1 MLKDILISEVRVKML
16 SLLLV
21 ESHGESLHV
30 RDIVRKV
37 GTEINAVRREL
48 QRMTRI
54 GLLKRRPRGNKVYYD
69 VNTQFV
75 YYPELISL
83 VAKEAGLGG
92 ELIKKSKD
100 LGKITYAVMSKA
112 FVRGRVATPMDVD
125 LIVVGSVNADLLK
138 EIILRAEADHKHE
151 INYTVMGEE
160 EFIFRKRR
168 KENFIIQLLSQS
180 RIVLLGDEEEFCSL
194 V

>member
-69 VNTQFV
+69 VNPQFT

-83 VAKEAGLGG
+83 VSKEAGLGG
-92 ELIKKSKD
+92 EIIKKSKE

-112 FVRGRVATPMDVD
+112 LLRGRVATPMDVD

-138 EIILRAEADHKHE
+138 EIILRAEADYKHE

-160 EFIFRKRR
+160 EFLFRKRR

-180 RIVLLGDEEEFCSL
+180 RIVLIGDEEEFCSL